1 IAFAGRLIRRLPFP
15 IRSLLYL
22 EQQPRFLPRRF
33 WLQRPPSFS
42 IRASSSTCL
51 MHMLVKYVSLLM
63 SSLEWLFDCLLT
75 SILIIAF
82 KRFKLHTLF
91 FLFIVCNV
99 SFCFFC

>member
-42 IRASSSTCL
+42 IRASSSTCVV
-51 MHMLVKYVSLLM
+51 HMLVKYVSLLM

-75 SILIIAF
+75 SILILAY
-82 KRFKLHTLF
+82 KRLQLHTLF
-91 FLFIVCNV
+91 FRYMAEMVESCHF
-99 SFCFFC
+99 